1 MRARMVAVA
10 GGLGCVCAFAASG
23 LAATPV
29 PAGHVQSATLE
40 LPRGHATKR
49 FAISALASHTYDVTV
64 TAPATAAVTV
74 TMNTIAGTRSTLGTL
89 HDQGCRTTAGRVV
102 CLLHFAEGG
111 TPGGTWT
118 VVVRKTSIPA
128 AGVKVS
134 VVFNKN

>member
-1 MRARMVAVA
+1 MRARAIALA
-10 GGLGCVCAFAASG
+10 GGLSCLGVFAVSS
-23 LAATPV
+23 LAATTV
-29 PAGHVQSATLE
+29 PAGHVQSATLH
-40 LPRGHATKR
+40 LPRGPATKR

-64 TAPATAAVTV
+64 TAPATAAVAV

-89 HDQGCRTTAGRVV
+89 HDQGCRTTAGQALCV
-102 CLLHFAEGG
+102 LHFAEDG

-128 AGVKVS
+128 ARVKVS

>member
-1 MRARMVAVA
+1 MRVRTLAIAA
-10 GGLGCVCAFAASG
+10 ELGCLCAFASSG

-29 PAGHVQSATLE
+29 PAGHVHSATLH
-40 LPRGHATKR
+40 LPQGHTTKR
-49 FAISALASHTYDVTV
+49 FAIPALASHTYDVTV
-64 TAPATAAVTV
+64 TAPSTAAVAV
-74 TMNTIAGTRSTLGTL
+74 TMHTIAGTRSTLGTL
-89 HDQGCRTTAGRVV
+89 HDQGCHTTAGRAV

-128 AGVKVS
+128 ARVKVT